1 MTPLQTQIWSS
12 NWCAEMPFF
21 RHKHSTSFNI
31 FLSLVLYIHNYLY
44 IYTYYR
50 SHHGVVFQLVEVMN
64 VMSWWCAEAI
74 PIYIKPPT
82 AHPSNSLFFVKL
94 YEHIY
99 IPQIIL
105 LNHIP
110 NAFCVCYCQQCLV
123 PSVTKHRTRSHL
135 TFPPGTEHGRGRR
148 GFNPPKTTESQ
159 FLYTCMSTFACNI
172 YINIYI

>member
-1 MTPLQTQIWSS
+1 MLCPGDVQ
-12 NWCAEMPFF
+12 
-21 RHKHSTSFNI
+21 R
-31 FLSLVLYIHNYLY
+31 LYPY
-44 IYTYYR
+44 
-50 SHHGVVFQLVEVMN
+50 
-64 VMSWWCAEAI
+64 
-74 PIYIKPPT
+74 IYIKPPT
-82 AHPSNSLFFVKL
+82 AHPSNSLFCVKL

-110 NAFCVCYCQQCLV
+110 NAFCLCYCQQCLV

-172 YINIYI
+172 YIYIYLHKYIYIYICMYIRICIYVCR